1 MRTRNT
7 SSLLALDDAASC
19 MSRHTNARPAK
30 RRKVAGLNMRFD
42 RMINSVNTMLSY
54 RNSSPARKRMQ
65 SSGTSSVSSH
75 DIPKTPVDDHGS
87 LYPGKPSKTFSV
99 LKFKKPL
106 LLPQS
111 DSDRFS
117 KPAVCAPPK
126 EPRDPLPDW
135 LADTFCSLEA
145 DHPLRGLL
153 SPSRINT
160 ELICKSNSP
169 SMTLLGAS
177 REEEVKV
184 FAFSPFDKEEE
195 APDAAY
201 RADSTLNV
209 RGPVPSVVSTGP
221 SLSHPQF
228 EISTTDP
235 LPFSTPGCFAPA
247 RRSQSSIVDAKL
259 QKRLIPEPQQMAS
272 MMDLPAS
279 PPSHLRRDDVIGQP
293 RITQVSSN
301 LVQDNGPPSDLQE
314 HGANMNRRYQGFPG
328 SNVYVTPGP
337 TIACS
342 RPVYFDSPTED
353 PSLSDPLQ
361 PESYELNLEAID
373 FRWRPFLRS
382 NAPESNMNRHTV
394 SPSSP
399 PGHAVPNPDMVGDQS
414 GWNARFAVDR
424 AEHGTSNEDLPILS
438 EDVDIAY
445 LDDMGAVRPSN
456 VNTTKSSTISNAIGP
471 WSSPINDVPYMQA
484 RHICNL
490 WSIDVICSKL
500 HGHDMKAIGSG
511 VHGIRPS
518 TPIRPAPVSPPS
530 TPQKPRSSQLCEMPR
545 APFRKTY
552 SALSWM
558 IPLKP
563 SKRTTG
569 GRDDVDRHLPHV
581 FENSHDSIESW

>member
-1 MRTRNT
+1 M
-7 SSLLALDDAASC
+7 
-19 MSRHTNARPAK
+19 
-30 RRKVAGLNMRFD
+30 
-42 RMINSVNTMLSY
+42 
-54 RNSSPARKRMQ
+54 
-65 SSGTSSVSSH
+65 
-75 DIPKTPVDDHGS
+75 
-87 LYPGKPSKTFSV
+87 
-99 LKFKKPL
+99 
-106 LLPQS
+106 
-111 DSDRFS
+111 
-117 KPAVCAPPK
+117 
-126 EPRDPLPDW
+126 
-135 LADTFCSLEA
+135 
-145 DHPLRGLL
+145 RGLL
-153 SPSRINT
+153 SPSCINT

-361 PESYELNLEAID
+361 PESHELNLEAID

-399 PGHAVPNPDMVGDQS
+399 PGHAVPNPVMLGDQS

-424 AEHGTSNEDLPILS
+424 AEHGTSSEDLPILS

-456 VNTTKSSTISNAIGP
+456 VNTTKSSIISNAIGP
-471 WSSPINDVPYMQA
+471 WSSPINDVQQVKLPLASQGVFLSPLRDQPKPSLLAASHVLPRVDGENIHASEELRSVSEQVPYMQA

-490 WSIDVICSKL
+490 WSIDVIYSKL
-500 HGHDMKAIGSG
+500 HGDDMKAIGSG

-581 FENSHDSIESW
+581 YENSHDSIESLSETS